1 MRAVSK
7 TTTPPPPDSVILG
20 KVSVTAST
28 PAQKRRSLLMILV
41 FTLLSA
47 AAQVL
52 LKFGT
57 VQLKLHPTL
66 AGLLTNFPL
75 IGGMALYGI
84 GAALMVLALRHGE
97 LSVLYPL
104 ISLSYVWVAI
114 LSVVVFG
121 EVMNP
126 YKIGG
131 ICAIMAGVGVLGL
144 GSHK

>member
-1 MRAVSK
+1 M
-7 TTTPPPPDSVILG
+7 
-20 KVSVTAST
+20 TAST
-28 PAQKRRSLLMILV
+28 TEQKRRSLLMILV

-52 LKFGT
+52 LKFGS
-57 VQLKLHPTL
+57 VELKLHPSL
-66 AGLLTNFPL
+66 LGVLTNFPL

-114 LSVVVFG
+114 LSVLVFG

-126 YKIGG
+126 YKISG
-131 ICAIMAGVGVLGL
+131 ICVIMAGVGVLGL

>member
-1 MRAVSK
+1 MNTA
-7 TTTPPPPDSVILG
+7 TTPPPDSVILG

-28 PAQKRRSLLMILV
+28 SEQKRRSLLMILV

-47 AAQVL
+47 GAQVL

-66 AGLLTNFPL
+66 IGLLTNFPL
-75 IGGMALYGI
+75 IGGMALYGL

-114 LSVVVFG
+114 LSVLVFG

-126 YKIGG
+126 YKVAG
-131 ICAIMAGVGVLGL
+131 ICVIMAGVGVLGL

>member
-1 MRAVSK
+1 MAI
-7 TTTPPPPDSVILG
+7 TTNPQAPDSVILD

-28 PAQKRRSLLMILV
+28 PEQKRRSLLMILV
-41 FTLLSA
+41 FTLLSS

-57 VQLKLHPTL
+57 VQLKLHPSL
-66 AGLLTNFPL
+66 LGLLTNFPL
-75 IGGMALYGI
+75 IAGMALYGI

-114 LSVVVFG
+114 LSVALLG
-121 EVMNP
+121 EMMNP
-126 YKIGG
+126 FKIGG
-131 ICAIMAGVGVLGL
+131 ILAIMAGVGVLGS

>member
-1 MRAVSK
+1 MNTA
-7 TTTPPPPDSVILG
+7 TTPPADSVILG

-28 PAQKRRSLLMILV
+28 SEQKRRSLLMILV

-47 AAQVL
+47 GAQVL

-66 AGLLTNFPL
+66 IGLLTNFPL
-75 IGGMALYGI
+75 IGGMALYGL

-114 LSVVVFG
+114 LSVLVFG

-126 YKIGG
+126 YKIAG
-131 ICAIMAGVGVLGL
+131 ICVIMAGVGVLGL

>member
-1 MRAVSK
+1 
-7 TTTPPPPDSVILG
+7 
-20 KVSVTAST
+20 VTAST
-28 PAQKRRSLLMILV
+28 SEQKRRSLLMILV

-47 AAQVL
+47 GAQVL

-66 AGLLTNFPL
+66 IGLLTNFPL
-75 IGGMALYGI
+75 IGGMALYGL

-114 LSVVVFG
+114 LSVLVFG

-126 YKIGG
+126 YKVAG
-131 ICAIMAGVGVLGL
+131 ICVIMAGVGVLGL

>member
-1 MRAVSK
+1 MSA
-7 TTTPPPPDSVILG
+7 TTTPPQPDSVILG

-28 PAQKRRSLLMILV
+28 SEQKRRSLLMILA

-66 AGLLTNFPL
+66 VGLLTNFPL
-75 IGGMALYGI
+75 IGGMALYGV

-114 LSVVVFG
+114 LSVLIFG

-144 GSHK
+144 RSHR

>member
-1 MRAVSK
+1 MST

-28 PAQKRRSLLMILV
+28 SEQKRRSLLMILV

-57 VQLKLHPTL
+57 VQLKLHPSL
-66 AGLLTNFPL
+66 VGLLTNFPL
-75 IGGMALYGI
+75 IGGMALYGV

-114 LSVVVFG
+114 LSVLVFG

>member
-1 MRAVSK
+1 
-7 TTTPPPPDSVILG
+7 
-20 KVSVTAST
+20 
-28 PAQKRRSLLMILV
+28 MILV

-52 LKFGT
+52 LKFGS
-57 VQLKLHPTL
+57 VELKLHPSL
-66 AGLLTNFPL
+66 LGVLTNFPL

-114 LSVVVFG
+114 LSVLVFG

-126 YKIGG
+126 YKISG
-131 ICAIMAGVGVLGL
+131 ICVIMAGVGVLGL

>member
-1 MRAVSK
+1 VNTA
-7 TTTPPPPDSVILG
+7 TTPPPDSVILG

-28 PAQKRRSLLMILV
+28 SEQKRRSLLMILV

-66 AGLLTNFPL
+66 IGLLTNFPL
-75 IGGMALYGI
+75 IGGMALYGL

-114 LSVVVFG
+114 LSVLVFG

-126 YKIGG
+126 YKVAG
-131 ICAIMAGVGVLGL
+131 ICVIMAGVGVLGL